1 MDVAEL
7 QSKSVKELRE
17 ISEKL
22 PKDATEYM
30 SNLIGSV
37 NEPKKKEKVVKKKEE
52 VARERKRGR
61 RKKRRLKW
69 SPKKSLQN

>member
-52 VARERKRGR
+52 VESRKMKRSKGKEKG
-61 RKKRRLKW
+61 KKKEEEV
-69 SPKKSLQN
+69 